1 MSKTNIVCF
10 VHKLLQEDTGVSL
23 DKIYSHSEDKWQSII
38 KEGNWRNQM
47 HVYQTGNTY
56 LLKKEVKDRENFVFH
71 HAELK

>member
-1 MSKTNIVCF
+1 M
-10 VHKLLQEDTGVSL
+10 
-23 DKIYSHSEDKWQSII
+23 KINWQSII
-38 KEGNWRNQM
+38 KEDNWRNQM